1 MVKHYTDT
9 LNRAIAEFG
18 ASNQL
23 DMAIEEMSELIKE
36 ICKSKRGSDNKEKVC
51 EEIADVYIMLEQLK
65 LIYGLSDD
73 DIGEWVKFKVRRLQG
88 LTKE

>member
-1 MVKHYTDT
+1 MVKKYKDA

-18 ASNQL
+18 ADNQL
-23 DMAIEEMSELIKE
+23 NMAIEEMAELIKE

-51 EEIADVYIMLEQLK
+51 EEMADVCIMLEQLK
-65 LIYGLSDD
+65 LIYGITDD
-73 DIGEWVKFKVRRLQG
+73 DIGEWVTFKVRRLQG